1 VIFPAEAAKLESELP
16 GVGLVLAAWFVAA
29 GCALISAWHLRRLAR
44 LAPPSGSEI
53 RARLAAQATAAERSE
68 IAQALREE
76 RSEAERMLSLAT
88 VWPRSL
94 ARISLA
100 SGTALAVTSL
110 AKGLG
115 TTGAR
120 LPGGMLEFSAG
131 FVGMLVCAAFGRQ
144 ARDVAARHRQ
154 AWREALRALG
164 S

>member
-1 VIFPAEAAKLESELP
+1 M
-16 GVGLVLAAWFVAA
+16 
-29 GCALISAWHLRRLAR
+29 R
-44 LAPPSGSEI
+44 LAPPERSEI
-53 RARLAAQATAAERSE
+53 RARLAAQASASERSE
-68 IAQALREE
+68 IVQALREE
-76 RSEAERMLSLAT
+76 RSEAERMLALAT

-115 TTGAR
+115 SSGSR

-144 ARDVAARHRQ
+144 ARDVAAKHRQ
-154 AWREALRALG
+154 AWRDAVRAV
-164 S
+164 ST